1 MVIQMNR
8 IKELREERQLTTRA
22 LEDKIGMHH
31 AVISNY
37 ENEKRDMPT
46 TALKTFSKFFEV
58 SIDYLLY
65 NSSFCIYAL
74 YKEGNFYFGIRDDYY
89 RELKEKKYIYFD
101 NNNHRC
107 IDINSLIGVGKSNNI
122 LGIFEEFTRINKA
135 EALFANGKPSDDE
148 IRALDDEI
156 TEIELNRLLVKQIK
170 DAIR

>member
-1 MVIQMNR
+1 MNKL
-8 IKELREERQLTTRA
+8 KELRDERNLTVRA
-22 LEDKIGMHH
+22 LGPMLDINPVSITH
-31 AVISNY
+31 Y
-37 ENEKRDMPT
+37 ENEKRDMST
-46 TALKTFSKFFEV
+46 EVLRKLSKFFEV
-58 SIDYLLY
+58 SIDYLLC
-65 NSSFCIYAL
+65 NSSYCIYAL

-135 EALFANGKPSDDE
+135 EALFERKDVTDKD
-148 IRALDDEI
+148 IRDLDDEI
-156 TEIELNRLLVKQIK
+156 TEIELNRLLVRQIK

>member
-1 MVIQMNR
+1 MNKL
-8 IKELREERQLTTRA
+8 KELRDERNLTVRA
-22 LEDKIGMHH
+22 LGPMLDINPVSITH
-31 AVISNY
+31 Y
-37 ENEKRDMPT
+37 ENEKRDMST
-46 TALKTFSKFFEV
+46 EVLRKLSKFFEV
-58 SIDYLLY
+58 SIDYLLC
-65 NSSFCIYAL
+65 NSSYCIYAL

-135 EALFANGKPSDDE
+135 EALFERKDVTDKDL
-148 IRALDDEI
+148 RALDDEI
-156 TEIELNRLLVKQIK
+156 TEIELNRLLVRQIK

>member
-1 MVIQMNR
+1 MN
-8 IKELREERQLTTRA
+8 KLQELRDERNLTVRA
-22 LEDKIGMHH
+22 LGPMLDINPVSITH
-31 AVISNY
+31 Y
-37 ENEKRDMPT
+37 ENEKRDMST
-46 TALKTFSKFFEV
+46 EVLRKLSKFFEV
-58 SIDYLLY
+58 SIDYLLC
-65 NSSFCIYAL
+65 NSSYCIYAL

-135 EALFANGKPSDDE
+135 EALFERKDVTDKDL
-148 IRALDDEI
+148 RALDDEI
-156 TEIELNRLLVKQIK
+156 TEIELNRLLVRQIK

>member
-1 MVIQMNR
+1 MNR

-22 LEDKIGMHH
+22 LEDKIRMHH

-46 TALKTFSKFFEV
+46 SALKTFSKFFEV

-65 NSSFCIYAL
+65 NSSYCIYAL
-74 YKEGNFYFGIRDDYY
+74 YKEGNFYFGIREDYY
-89 RELKEKKYIYFD
+89 KELKEKKYIYFD

-122 LGIFEEFTRINKA
+122 LGIFEEITRINKA
-135 EALFANGKPSDDE
+135 EALFEKGKASDDDIE
-148 IRALDDEI
+148 SLKNEI
-156 TEIELNRLLVKQIK
+156 TEIELNRMLVKQIR
-170 DAIR
+170 DVIR

>member
-1 MVIQMNR
+1 MNR
-8 IKELREERQLTTRA
+8 IKLLREERQLTTRS
-22 LEDKIGMHH
+22 LEEKIGMHH

-46 TALKTFSKFFEV
+46 SALKTFSNFFEV

-74 YKEGNFYFGIRDDYY
+74 YKEGNFYFAIRDDYY
-89 RELKEKKYIYFD
+89 KELKEKKYIYFD

-122 LGIFEEFTRINKA
+122 LGIFEEITRINKA
-135 EALFANGKPSDDE
+135 EALFEKGKPTDGEIKALNDE
-148 IRALDDEI
+148 II
-156 TEIELNRLLVKQIK
+156 EIELNRMLVKQIK
-170 DAIR
+170 DVIR

>member
-1 MVIQMNR
+1 MNR
-8 IKELREERQLTTRA
+8 IKLLREERQLTTRS
-22 LEDKIGMHH
+22 LEEKIGMHH

-74 YKEGNFYFGIRDDYY
+74 YKEGNFYFAIREDYY
-89 RELKEKKYIYFD
+89 KELKEKKYIYFD

-122 LGIFEEFTRINKA
+122 LGIFEEITRINKA
-135 EALFANGKPSDDE
+135 EALFEKGKASDDDIE
-148 IRALDDEI
+148 FLKNEI
-156 TEIELNRLLVKQIK
+156 TEIELNRMLVKQIK
-170 DAIR
+170 DVIR

>member
-1 MVIQMNR
+1 MNKL
-8 IKELREERQLTTRA
+8 KELRDERNLTVRA
-22 LEDKIGMHH
+22 LGPMLDINPVSITH
-31 AVISNY
+31 Y
-37 ENEKRDMPT
+37 ENEKRDMST
-46 TALKTFSKFFEV
+46 EILRKLSKFFEV
-58 SIDYLLY
+58 SIDYLLC
-65 NSSFCIYAL
+65 NSSYCIYAL

-107 IDINSLIGVGKSNNI
+107 IDINSLIGIGKSNNI

-135 EALFANGKPSDDE
+135 EALFERKNVTDKD

>member
-1 MVIQMNR
+1 MNKL
-8 IKELREERQLTTRA
+8 KELRDERNLTVRA
-22 LEDKIGMHH
+22 LGPMLDINPVSITH
-31 AVISNY
+31 Y
-37 ENEKRDMPT
+37 ENEKRDMST
-46 TALKTFSKFFEV
+46 EVLRKLSKFFEV
-58 SIDYLLY
+58 SIDYLLC
-65 NSSFCIYAL
+65 NSSYCIYAL

-135 EALFANGKPSDDE
+135 EALFERKDVTDKD

>member
-1 MVIQMNR
+1 MNKL
-8 IKELREERQLTTRA
+8 KELRDERNLTVRA
-22 LEDKIGMHH
+22 LGPMLDINPVSITH
-31 AVISNY
+31 Y
-37 ENEKRDMPT
+37 ENEKRDMST
-46 TALKTFSKFFEV
+46 EVLRKLSKFFEV
-58 SIDYLLY
+58 SIDYLLC
-65 NSSFCIYAL
+65 NSSYCIYAL

-135 EALFANGKPSDDE
+135 EALFERKDVTDKD

-156 TEIELNRLLVKQIK
+156 TEIELNRILVKQIK

>member
-46 TALKTFSKFFEV
+46 SALKTFSKFFEV

-101 NNNHRC
+101 NNDNRC
-107 IDINSLIGVGKSNNI
+107 IDLNSLVGVDKSNNI
-122 LGIFEEFTRINKA
+122 LAVFEEFTRMNKA
-135 EALFANGKPSDDE
+135 EALFEKGIPSQDDIEKINGD
-148 IRALDDEI
+148 I
-156 TEIELNRLLVKQIK
+156 TEIELNRSLVKQIK
-170 DAIR
+170 DAIK

>member
-1 MVIQMNR
+1 MNKL
-8 IKELREERQLTTRA
+8 KELRDERNLTVRA
-22 LEDKIGMHH
+22 LGPMLDINPVSITH
-31 AVISNY
+31 Y
-37 ENEKRDMPT
+37 ENEKRDMST
-46 TALKTFSKFFEV
+46 EILRKLSKFFEV
-58 SIDYLLY
+58 SIDYLLC
-65 NSSFCIYAL
+65 NSSYCIYAL

-122 LGIFEEFTRINKA
+122 LGMFEEFTRINKA